1 MAFLPGMW
9 GLMGRLIPDIGKRD
23 WDELAVEYNT

>member
-1 MAFLPGMW
+1 MW

-23 WDELAVEYNT
+23 WDELAAEYNT